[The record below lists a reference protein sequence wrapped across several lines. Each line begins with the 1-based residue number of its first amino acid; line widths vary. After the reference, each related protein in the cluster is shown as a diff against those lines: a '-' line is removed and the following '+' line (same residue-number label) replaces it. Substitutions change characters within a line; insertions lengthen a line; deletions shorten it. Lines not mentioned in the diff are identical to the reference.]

1 MAADR
6 VVIAGG
12 TGLLGGALV
21 AVLSDVRPEYEL
33 IVLSRGGPDGAA
45 TSDDAGVLPAGA
57 GGPRLVR
64 WRPDAA
70 AAGDEAELLRL
81 ATVVNGARAVVN
93 MAGASIGAG
102 RLGPDHVARV
112 RASRVDG
119 TTTLVEAAR
128 RASTAPEVFLQGSAI
143 GIYGDR
149 GDEVLTESAAL
160 TEEGVLAESSRAW
173 EAAAAPA
180 AERSRL
186 VIGRTALALHPD
198 APSWQR
204 MILPVRW
211 FVGGPLGTGRQ
222 WLSWITAEDHARAL
236 LHLIDQDEGSGAVNL
251 AAPEPLRQA
260 DLVRAVAR
268 RLRRPAFFPVP
279 APLLRLVLGRLAD
292 ATVLPSARVVPER
305 LLAGGFRFR
314 HPTFDVALDRLLP
327 PRST

>member
-1 MAADR
+1 MQ
-6 VVIAGG
+6 
-12 TGLLGGALV
+12 AL
-21 AVLSDVRPEYEL
+21 SEVRPEVEV
-33 IVLSRGGPDGAA
+33 IVLSRGGPRGSAPG
-45 TSDDAGVLPAGA
+45 DAPSAHSTGA
-57 GGPRLVR
+57 GGPRVIG

-70 AAGDEAELLRL
+70 ATGDDAELHRL
-81 ATVVNGARAVVN
+81 ASVVSGARAVVN

-102 RLGPDHVARV
+102 RLGPEHVARV

-119 TTTLVEAAR
+119 TSTLVEAAR
-128 RASTAPEVFLQGSAI
+128 RAAGAPEVFLQGSAI

-149 GDEVLTESAAL
+149 GDEVLTENATL

-186 VIGRTALALHPD
+186 VVARTALALHPD

-211 FVGGPLGTGRQ
+211 FVGGPLGSGRQ

-236 LHLIDQDEGSGAVNL
+236 VHLMDRDDRSGVVNL

-260 DLVRAVAR
+260 ELVRAVAL
-268 RLRRPAFFPVP
+268 RLGRPAFFPVP

-305 LLAGGFRFR
+305 LLADGFRFR
-314 HPTFDVALDRLLP
+314 HPTFDLALDHLLP
-327 PRST
+327 SRTT